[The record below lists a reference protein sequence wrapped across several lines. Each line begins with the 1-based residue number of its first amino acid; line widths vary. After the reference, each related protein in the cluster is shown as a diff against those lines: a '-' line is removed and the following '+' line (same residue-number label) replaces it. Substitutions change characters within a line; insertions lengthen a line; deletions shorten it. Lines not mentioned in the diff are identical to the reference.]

1 MRPVS
6 LVPAS
11 LLVAALA
18 LASAAPADAKVLIA
32 IDQSSQ
38 HMTVSVDGQVR
49 YSWPVST
56 GRAGYGTP
64 DGTFQPNRMEL
75 SHFSRVFDNA
85 PMPHSI
91 FFTQAGHAIHGSLEV
106 RHLGSAAS
114 HGCVR
119 LSPANA
125 TTLYALVKAE
135 GMANTTVTISGRIPA
150 GPVIARRNGSEDD
163 SAGYA
168 PTPIAPYE
176 EQQQGYDGQR
186 SYDGQQS
193 YYAQQRSYYRQP
205 PGAFP
210 PQPPPYYAQQPAY
223 GQQQY
228 YGQQPVY
235 QQQPQ
240 YYRQYNQY

>member
-1 MRPVS
+1 MRFVAF
-6 LVPAS
+6 LPAS
-11 LLVAALA
+11 LLAATLA
-18 LASAAPADAKVLIA
+18 LLSAAPACAKMLIS
-32 IDQSSQ
+32 IDQSTQ
-38 HMTVSVDGQVR
+38 HMTVSVDGEVR

-64 DGTFQPNRMEL
+64 NGTFRPNRMEV
-75 SHFSRVFDNA
+75 SHFSQVFDNA

-106 RHLGSAAS
+106 RYLGSAAS

-135 GMANTTVTISGRIPA
+135 GMANTTVAIAGRIPA
-150 GPVIARRNGSEDD
+150 GPIIARRGGSEDD

-168 PTPIAPYE
+168 PTQIAPYE
-176 EQQQGYDGQR
+176 EQQQA
-186 SYDGQQS
+186 YDGQQS
-193 YYAQQRSYYRQP
+193 YYARSQ
-205 PGAFP
+205 GNFP
-210 PQPPPYYAQQPAY
+210 PQPPPYYVRQPAY

-228 YGQQPVY
+228 YGQPVY
-235 QQQPQ
+235 QQPQ
-240 YYRQYNQY
+240 YYRPYNPY